1 MFYINKHFVTTYLAI
16 SLVGGSSPRPVGL
29 VVEGRGQAVLV
40 LVGRRGQA

>member
-16 SLVGGSSPRPVGL
+16 SLVGRSSPRPVGL
-29 VVEGRGQAVLV
+29 VEGRGQAVLV